1 MRARG
6 ACLGVLANVRKKPE
20 KSSENLSLIVLSS
33 TIATSPQEHAR
44 SLLFAEKS
52 KPVIS
57 FVSTIQEGRSLE
69 KCIKMSLNTHR
80 NVFQSAYSVFC
91 GSPLNIPQ
99 LRNFIPCQY
108 CSVRPNVNQNR
119 NSKGRRMHQ
128 ATAFFIQNEP
138 KLAVHVI
145 QSNWKMKSRRKLLD
159 LLLQSDSTSAKKKKP
174 LHKFITT
181 ETLDLLLQND
191 GSGGTS
197 YIRKFS

>member
-1 MRARG
+1 MS
-6 ACLGVLANVRKKPE
+6 E
-20 KSSENLSLIVLSS
+20 KSQKKAQKIYLSLFFRTQSLPARKDTLEAFSS
-33 TIATSPQEHAR
+33 QK
-44 SLLFAEKS
+44 KS

-91 GSPLNIPQ
+91 GSPLKIPP

-108 CSVRPNVNQNR
+108 CKRTSQCQNK